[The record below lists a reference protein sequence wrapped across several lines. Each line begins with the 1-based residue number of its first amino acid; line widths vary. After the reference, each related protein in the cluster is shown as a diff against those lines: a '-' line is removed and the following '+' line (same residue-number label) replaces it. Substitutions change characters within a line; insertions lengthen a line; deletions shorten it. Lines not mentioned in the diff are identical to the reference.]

1 MDGAGAPT
9 PFREHRT
16 RVRPEWVDYNGH
28 MNDSAYAVV
37 LGDANEALLEALGL
51 SAEYRGRTGAAMF
64 TVESHIRYLAEC
76 TLGQLLAAASLLVS
90 ADARKLRV
98 CTELLDEGG
107 EPVATGEYLYL
118 HVDSGKGKSTAM
130 PADRQAAV
138 DGMLSAHAA
147 LPRPDYL
154 GRGISTAPS
163 TAPSTEPAER

>member
-1 MDGAGAPT
+1 MAGSPEVAPA

-28 MNDSAYAVV
+28 MNDAAYAAV

-51 SAEYRGRTGAAMF
+51 SAAYRDRTGAAMF

-76 TLGQLLAAASLLVS
+76 TLGQLLTAASLLVS

-98 CTELLDEGG
+98 CTELLDDQG
-107 EPVATGEYLYL
+107 EPVATGEFLYL
-118 HVDSGKGKSTAM
+118 HVDSGRVTAM
-130 PADRQAAV
+130 PEDRQREVSAVLAAH
-138 DGMLSAHAA
+138 SA

-154 GRGISTAPS
+154 GRGIGA
-163 TAPSTEPAER
+163 A